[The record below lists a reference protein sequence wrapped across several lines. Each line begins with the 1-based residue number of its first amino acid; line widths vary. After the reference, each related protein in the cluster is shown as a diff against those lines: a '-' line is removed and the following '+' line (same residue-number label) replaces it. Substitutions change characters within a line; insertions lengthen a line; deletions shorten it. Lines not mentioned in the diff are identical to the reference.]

1 MSTIGVLRSWFVHAL
16 LVSGAAG
23 QASVLD
29 QGSFRLTISGRE
41 VGTETFSIKQTGAGE
56 NAVVLASGRV
66 VLDTAR
72 AGEELSAL
80 LQVSGAAL
88 RPAAYQVTVTGPQKQ
103 EIAGRVVGSRFSAK
117 ILSSAGEE
125 MREYLAGEGAVV
137 VDEGVAHH
145 YYFLAQR
152 VSTESA
158 QVPIIIPRRNQ
169 QVMARVSTRGSEP
182 VTVGAEQLPGRKLVV
197 SAPGGPDRH
206 VWVDAQ
212 GRVLR
217 LEIPARNYVAAR
229 QAAPK

>member
-1 MSTIGVLRSWFVHAL
+1 MSANRTLRSLFLAAV
-16 LVSGAAG
+16 LVNGVSAQAA
-23 QASVLD
+23 VLD
-29 QGSFRLTISGRE
+29 QGAFRLTLAGRD
-41 VGTETFSIKQTGAGE
+41 VGTETFSIKQNGTGD
-56 NAVVLASGRV
+56 NAVVLASGKV

-80 LQVSGAAL
+80 LQVSGATL
-88 RPAAYQVTVTGPQKQ
+88 RPAAYQVTVSGANNQ

-145 YYFLAQR
+145 YYFLAKR

-169 QVMARVSTRGSEP
+169 QVMARVSSRGTES
-182 VTVGAEQLPGRKLVV
+182 VTVGGAQLQARRLVV
-197 SAPGGPDRH
+197 TTPGTPDRH
-206 VWVDAQ
+206 VWVDDQ

-217 LEIPARNYVAAR
+217 LEIPARSYVAAR